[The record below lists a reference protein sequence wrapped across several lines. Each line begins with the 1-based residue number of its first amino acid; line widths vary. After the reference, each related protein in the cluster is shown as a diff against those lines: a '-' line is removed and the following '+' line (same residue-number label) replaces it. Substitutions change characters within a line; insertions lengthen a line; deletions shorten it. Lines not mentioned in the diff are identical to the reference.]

1 MCENRTYKARVHT
14 NVDEDNYVIIKEVGE
29 HNHTTTASSVSAK
42 CASNQIKDKA
52 LGTQDSSRTLIATE
66 LKNLHECAIAELPC
80 PSNISRNIRRWRQKE
95 NKSPPIP
102 QVRHGYLIPED
113 YAKLSTGSLF
123 LQYDSGEDDLD
134 RILVF
139 ASADG
144 LSDLKKFKV
153 RADLVQNHEPDRIVV
168 DFEKA
173 VINSLKAVFQ
183 ETEVSCCLFHLS
195 QNVYKHTVQAG
206 YKERYHQ
213 DDEFSL
219 KVRCFPALAFLPPND
234 VLSGFEELIDDNE
247 IPEEIV
253 SYFSTNYIG
262 DERGRGSRR
271 RRLEPLFPIQ
281 LWNVYQSTVNEMP
294 RTNNNLEGFHSSL
307 RTSVTSSHPNIWKL
321 IDALKNEEGRT
332 SENKNHTSKLRQST
346 FKEKKV

>member
-1 MCENRTYKARVHT
+1 MLSISFLKVTEPLVKMPRTIEFRRKQIKLVDDLNYIHCKQKENSDGTKQYWMCENRTCKARVHI

-29 HNHTTTASSVSAK
+29 HNHATTASSVSAK

-123 LQYDSGEDDLD
+123 LQYDSGEDDLE

-153 RADLVQNHEPDRIVV
+153 WAGDGTFKCCPIIYYQLYTLHIQTKDISIPRLFALLPDKTEATYKRLFSVIKDLVQNHEPDRIVV

-183 ETEVSCCLFHLS
+183 ETEVSCCLSHLS

-213 DDEFSL
+213 DDEF
-219 KVRCFPALAFLPPND
+219 N
-234 VLSGFEELIDDNE
+234 
-247 IPEEIV
+247 
-253 SYFSTNYIG
+253 
-262 DERGRGSRR
+262 
-271 RRLEPLFPIQ
+271 
-281 LWNVYQSTVNEMP
+281 
-294 RTNNNLEGFHSSL
+294 
-307 RTSVTSSHPNIWKL
+307 
-321 IDALKNEEGRT
+321 
-332 SENKNHTSKLRQST
+332 ENKNHTSKLRQSV